1 MPFIRRNFG
10 PIGGQATR
18 GSGPET
24 SPGAP
29 QRWSYRTQDAHA
41 TVDTAGYFN
50 EVFDLLE
57 IGDIIDV
64 VVVNG
69 SGALQTYGPHCVI
82 TKNPA
87 TRVVDVTNVTVGTV
101 TNTD

>member
-1 MPFIRRNFG
+1 MPFIANNFAMVSG
-10 PIGGQATR
+10 HGR
-18 GSGPET
+18 KGSGPET

-29 QRWSYRTQDAHA
+29 QVFTYRTADTHA

-50 EVFDLLE
+50 AVRTLLE
-57 IGDIIDV
+57 VGDIINV

-69 SGALQTYGPHCVI
+69 AGVLQTYGPHCVI
-82 TKNPA
+82 TKTA
-87 TRVVDVTNVTVGTV
+87 TSVDVTNVTVGVV